1 MKSLLVAG
9 ASVVMAI
16 SLYGCQSKEDTSAVK
31 PVTQEQANQEPR
43 ELTEA
48 KNISD
53 VDKQA
58 VIQTLEAQEAAFNAK
73 DIDAYMETISK
84 DPLSFDYNEE
94 RDFVQSMF
102 KAYDMT
108 MDMETKTIIEY
119 NEAEQTATVHIRT
132 KTSVKEAGNE
142 SMEPLEDLSNQVVM
156 LRKEDNE
163 WNIIQT
169 FAMEQREQ

>member
-16 SLYGCQSKEDTSAVK
+16 SLYGCQEEEETTPVK
-31 PVTQEQANQEPR
+31 PVTQEEISQEPR

-48 KNISD
+48 ENISD
-53 VDKQA
+53 ADKQA
-58 VIQTLEAQEAAFNAK
+58 VIQTLEAQQEAFNAK

-84 DPLSFDYNEE
+84 EPLSFDYKEE

-102 KAYDMT
+102 DAYDMT

-142 SMEPLEDLSNQVVM
+142 SMKPLEDLSNQVVM

-169 FAMEQREQ
+169 FAMEQKEQ